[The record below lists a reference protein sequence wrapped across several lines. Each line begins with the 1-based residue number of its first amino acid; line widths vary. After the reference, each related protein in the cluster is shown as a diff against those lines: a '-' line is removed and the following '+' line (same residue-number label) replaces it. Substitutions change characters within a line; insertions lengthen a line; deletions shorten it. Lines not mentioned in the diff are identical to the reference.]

1 MSLGL
6 GVTLLLTLAL
16 VGTNFKREIAKSIPD
31 IAPDYFFV
39 GIQKGEKEK
48 FEQWYFKYG
57 SNCHLLKLYQ
67 WFHRAL

>member
-16 VGTNFKREIAKSIPD
+16 IGTNFKREIGKSIPD

-39 GIQKGEKEK
+39 GIQKGE
-48 FEQWYFKYG
+48 QRYI
-57 SNCHLLKLYQ
+57 
-67 WFHRAL
+67 